1 MSYILDALR
10 RAQAERERGQVPGLH
25 AQPGLGGTARPPAS
39 TGAVARV
46 PGWVW
51 ALGGA
56 ALVLAMLV
64 PAVLLTRGADRA
76 AGAAVPADTSRGAA
90 QPALASANSATTAAA
105 TTSTNAAAPVPAVAP
120 APTAAAPVA
129 EAPPPLVV
137 VSAAPAVP
145 KATAPTAVAQPAST
159 ATTRLPTPPAAAPSG
174 PAGIT
179 PSPQA
184 VAAGGP
190 ATAQPPAPS
199 ATTPA
204 VSNAAPANAAAV
216 TAANTTSLP
225 PTLTA
230 EQRREWPALTV
241 GGSVWSDTPSARF
254 VILGGQV
261 VHEGQSSPEGVLVE
275 RITPKAVVL
284 RWRDQRASLPL

>member
-25 AQPGLGGTARPPAS
+25 AQPGLGGMPRPRARA
-39 TGAVARV
+39 TARV

-56 ALVLAMLV
+56 ALVLAVLV
-64 PAVLLTRGADRA
+64 PAVLLTRGADRVA
-76 AGAAVPADTSRGAA
+76 AAAA
-90 QPALASANSATTAAA
+90 QAGPDGTPRE
-105 TTSTNAAAPVPAVAP
+105 AAPAPVAAPAVALRPETGPSGSAAVRP
-120 APTAAAPVA
+120 AA
-129 EAPPPLVV
+129 EAPSSLVV

-145 KATAPTAVAQPAST
+145 KVAAPATAAHPVNATPTR
-159 ATTRLPTPPAAAPSG
+159 TRPLPAAAPPG
-174 PAGIT
+174 PDGA
-179 PSPQA
+179 S
-184 VAAGGP
+184 
-190 ATAQPPAPS
+190 
-199 ATTPA
+199 TTPPPLA
-204 VSNAAPANAAAV
+204 VPTPAAAPVAAPAVAGQAISNDAPV
-216 TAANTTSLP
+216 NTPANTSASPPANTSSLP

-230 EQRREWPALTV
+230 EQRREWPALAV
-241 GGSVWSDTPSARF
+241 GGSVWSNTPSARF

-284 RWRDQRASLPL
+284 RWRDQRASLPF